1 MSEQESTISRTL
13 RSAVDL
19 TTMDVISW
27 KNLLSADER
36 QYNEIRREATRSK
49 QSGSARYV
57 CSQCGYPVYAPLERN
72 GRPHWKHFSGAPSDC
87 PWSTS
92 DPKSPDRVSAG
103 QFQGQQEGPL
113 HYKIKYQIAELLEK
127 DNDASDVAVEQ
138 YVLSN
143 EGRRKPDVSAVYN
156 GFRIAFEIQ
165 LATTQLPIILA
176 KERFY
181 ADRGIRI
188 VWVTWDFQHRPLADI
203 RQSFLDIYF
212 SHDENLFSLDA
223 DTIAESLNRSKL
235 ILRAHAYRSDEWQ
248 SALTSL
254 SEVSWNSNGLPYVYP
269 RVEPWHVEFEASWIA
284 CRKRSAYDYRKEECL
299 LLELSDQ
306 LNIELSAH
314 DWQNLK
320 IPSLLDILYSL
331 RAGRPLTSNQNNLFA
346 MANSFLGTSGCGKF
360 ADIFQYFAR
369 RYDQCELLVRDS
381 VAKKLKSLR
390 PIQQV
395 EKGSP
400 VALAV
405 RLLFPGIVSETKK
418 T

>member
-1 MSEQESTISRTL
+1 MSEQKSTITRTL

-19 TTMDVISW
+19 KTMGVISW
-27 KNLLSADER
+27 EDLLNADQR
-36 QYNEIRREATRSK
+36 KYNEIRREATRSK
-49 QSGSARYV
+49 QSGAARYV
-57 CSQCGYPVYAPLERN
+57 CSQCGYPVYAPLETN
-72 GRPHWKHFSGAPSDC
+72 GRPHWKHFSGAPIDC
-87 PWSTS
+87 PWSTR
-92 DPKSPDRVSAG
+92 DPKSPDRVSAD

-113 HYKIKYQIAELLEK
+113 HHKIKYQIAELLEK

-138 YVLSN
+138 YILSN

-156 GFRIAFEIQ
+156 GFKIAFEIQ

-188 VWVTWDFQHRPLADI
+188 VWVTWDFQRCPLADV

-223 DTIAESLNRSKL
+223 DAITESLNESKL
-235 ILRAHAYRSDEWQ
+235 ILRAHAYRNDEWQ
-248 SALTSL
+248 STLTSL
-254 SEVSWNSNGLPYVYP
+254 GEVSWNSNGLPYAYP
-269 RVEPWHVEFEASWIA
+269 RVDPWHVEFEASWIA
-284 CRKRSAYDYRKEECL
+284 CRKRNAYDYRTEENL

-306 LNIELSAH
+306 LGIELSAH

-331 RAGRPLTSNQNNLFA
+331 QAGRPLTSNQNNLIA
-346 MANSFLGTSGCGKF
+346 MANSFLDTSGCGKF
-360 ADIFQYFAR
+360 IDIFEYFVHR
-369 RYDQCELLVRDS
+369 NNQGELLKRDS
-381 VAKKLKSLR
+381 VARKLKSLA
-390 PIQQV
+390 PIKQV

-400 VALAV
+400 VARAV
-405 RLLFPGIVSETKK
+405 RLLFPGSVSGTK
-418 T
+418 